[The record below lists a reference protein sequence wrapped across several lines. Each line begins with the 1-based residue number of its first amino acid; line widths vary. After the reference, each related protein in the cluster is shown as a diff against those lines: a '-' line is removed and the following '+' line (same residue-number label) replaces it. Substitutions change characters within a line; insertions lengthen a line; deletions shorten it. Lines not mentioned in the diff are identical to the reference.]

1 MDQFQTQIKDLIVK
15 DELEKVIELFQE
27 VKDVDAV
34 LISSRWTS
42 INRQRITNTI
52 NNSEFEITKNKI
64 KRDILELIELNK
76 LSERKLEKPN
86 ESQGLL
92 LHANELFDLKAYA
105 QSLHY
110 YKKALS
116 LYPQNEKAVFG
127 YAKCLYNL
135 QSFNA
140 VLDFCKTN
148 IKRLSRKD
156 RIHNLIG
163 IVNQD
168 RGYFT
173 EAKFYYELA
182 LNEKPESRIYFH
194 NILLALKDTEDFKGQ
209 IHFCTKYITTYSNQA
224 YYYYRRSKIF
234 EERFNELDKALEDIN
249 TAISL
254 ENSNSEFYYLRAII
268 QSRRKEF
275 QAVLSD
281 INIAYDFAPSNQ
293 YLRMAGAIFHDNKYF
308 KDALAF
314 YSRALAIDP
323 KDYSL
328 YYNRADTYYQLGS
341 YKKALT
347 DINFC
352 INHLEN
358 NQSRFDLRQDILRA
372 LKR

>member
-140 VLDFCKTN
+140 TL
-148 IKRLSRKD
+148 
-156 RIHNLIG
+156 
-163 IVNQD
+163 
-168 RGYFT
+168 
-173 EAKFYYELA
+173 
-182 LNEKPESRIYFH
+182 
-194 NILLALKDTEDFKGQ
+194 
-209 IHFCTKYITTYSNQA
+209 
-224 YYYYRRSKIF
+224 
-234 EERFNELDKALEDIN
+234 
-249 TAISL
+249 
-254 ENSNSEFYYLRAII
+254 
-268 QSRRKEF
+268 
-275 QAVLSD
+275 
-281 INIAYDFAPSNQ
+281 
-293 YLRMAGAIFHDNKYF
+293 
-308 KDALAF
+308 
-314 YSRALAIDP
+314 
-323 KDYSL
+323 
-328 YYNRADTYYQLGS
+328 
-341 YKKALT
+341 
-347 DINFC
+347 
-352 INHLEN
+352 
-358 NQSRFDLRQDILRA
+358 
-372 LKR
+372 